1 MILSLD
7 HQTNGKATHMKLVRV
22 AATQFDAERAKR
34 YRNRGCTHFYQVI
47 GNPEQ
52 EQAAL
57 ELVDQILFSLV
68 SFDYEKDWYAH
79 SCTCPDYS
87 EGYASNF
94 AVDIEYSE
102 HFKNLWKLIKAE
114 IKQLESI
121 PTTEGELL
129 FLGFEIA
136 KKIAAAHKDIE
147 LSIRH
152 FDFYKKY
159 YPELEV
165 VTAEIEQTKVEEP
178 IEQAPAAEPKQQSKD
193 DIQSFKL
200 KRPCKECP
208 FRKDLPEHL
217 KGWLGKERA
226 EGIAFDTFK
235 TGQSFPCH
243 KTTGTMHSDDEYD
256 DWDDEAKPTP
266 YDQNTSQCAG
276 AAIMQIKTDNPSAYI
291 QVAERLG
298 WTKEVEAMKQLDL
311 DSPVFDTVA
320 DFIKF
325 HSR

>member
-1 MILSLD
+1 
-7 HQTNGKATHMKLVRV
+7 MKLVRV

-147 LSIRH
+147 LSTRH

-165 VTAEIEQTKVEEP
+165 VTAEIEQAQVEEP
-178 IEQAPAAEPKQQSKD
+178 IEQAPAAEPKQQSKN
-193 DIQSFKL
+193 DIHSFKL

-217 KGWLGKERA
+217 KGWLGESRA
-226 EGIAFDTFK
+226 KGIAFDTFK

-243 KTTGTMHSDDEYD
+243 KTTSLGEHDEREENERSFVYN
-256 DWDDEAKPTP
+256 A
-266 YDQNTSQCAG
+266 QTSQCAG
-276 AAIMQIKTDNPSAYI
+276 AAIMQIKTDNPSAYM

-311 DSPVFDTVA
+311 DSPVFNTVA

>member
-1 MILSLD
+1 
-7 HQTNGKATHMKLVRV
+7 MKLVRV
-22 AATQFDAERAKR
+22 AATQFDAERAKKH
-34 YRNRGCTHFYQVI
+34 RNRGYTHFYQII
-47 GNPEQ
+47 GNPEK

-87 EGYASNF
+87 AGYASNY
-94 AVDIEYSE
+94 AMDIEYSD

-121 PTTEGELL
+121 PVSEGELL

-147 LSIRH
+147 LSTRH

-159 YPELEV
+159 YPGLQV
-165 VTAEIEQTKVEEP
+165 AGAKIEQAPVEEP
-178 IEQAPAAEPKQQSKD
+178 IEQYPAAEPKTKD
-193 DIQSFKL
+193 DIKSFKL
-200 KRPCKECP
+200 KRPCKDCP

-217 KGWLGKERA
+217 KGWLGKVRV
-226 EGIAFDTFK
+226 EGIAFNTFK
-235 TGQSFPCH
+235 MGQSFPCH
-243 KTTGTMHSDDEYD
+243 KTTGTMHSDYEYD
-256 DWDDEAKPTP
+256 DWGDEAKPTP

-276 AAIMQIKTDNPSAYI
+276 AAIMQIKTDNPNAYMQI
-291 QVAERLG
+291 AERLG
-298 WTKEVEAMKQLDL
+298 WTKEIEAIKQLDL

-320 DFIKF
+320 DFVEF